1 MNLKG
6 KGGLLVL
13 FTIILSGLGAAA
25 CTSASSNS
33 YSQTNNGSGDKGEMK
48 NINREAAAAVN
59 SVRGAAVTY
68 VALGDSTGVGVG
80 AKSGG
85 GYVARLF
92 KRIEHEH
99 PGSRLKN
106 FCVSGAT
113 TADVLRSQVG
123 QVTQARPTLITL
135 GIGINDIGHG
145 VTPEQ
150 FAANYEEIIK
160 RLRAASSAP
169 IVVANIPDV
178 SLAPVVPAFYKE
190 EAHSR
195 VVLFNDKIREIA
207 ARRNLVVADAYSETR
222 EVIPQHPEFFSQD
235 GFHPSDIGYEYWAKT
250 MWPTVKEALGQ

>member
-1 MNLKG
+1 MKLKS

-13 FTIILSGLGAAA
+13 FTILLSVLNA
-25 CTSASSNS
+25 CASASSSSN
-33 YSQTNNGSGDKGEMK
+33 YSQTDNRSEDKGEMK
-48 NINREAAAAVN
+48 NINREAATAAN

-99 PGSRLKN
+99 PGSRLRN

-113 TADVLRSQVG
+113 TSDVLRSQVS
-123 QVTQARPTLITL
+123 QAASAHATLITL

-150 FAANYEEIIK
+150 FAANYAEIIK

-190 EAHSR
+190 EAHNR

-207 ARRNLVVADAYSETR
+207 ARQILTVADAYTETR

-250 MWPTVKEALGQ
+250 MWPTVKEALDQ